1 MLLPRLLLPE
11 ASPLHSVPALHLVA
25 QLLLPETGAL
35 HLVHSHVVV
44 SRQLLQETVPSPLL
58 ASPRGT
64 LSLPAWLP
72 LTMNQDMAPPSPLGA
87 AANRLPFPYA
97 VPPPTADGQL
107 IVASSRTARSSR
119 IRPRY
124 PEPSHVTRLVR

>member
-1 MLLPRLLLPE
+1 MCVHSMLLPRLLLPE

-72 LTMNQDMAPPSPLGA
+72 LTMNQDMAPPHLLVPLQTDS
-87 AANRLPFPYA
+87 PFPMRCHL
-97 VPPPTADGQL
+97 Q
-107 IVASSRTARSSR
+107 
-119 IRPRY
+119 RPMDN
-124 PEPSHVTRLVR
+124 